1 MDSVYIFK
9 HIRYAAAATMV
20 SAAVAGCITNDLPYP
35 AIQANFTSFM
45 VEDMAGAAQ
54 IDTLRRTVV
63 LPLAEQADMS
73 AVRVLGYEL
82 SPSDAVLSPGYEI
95 PTVLDLTSPYRVDL
109 SVYRSYEWT
118 ISATQTI
125 ARYFNVEGQIGA
137 SFIDVDASRVVVTV
151 PKDAN
156 LRALKVTSVKLG
168 AVSSVMSPDL
178 NGETVDMR
186 DPVTVEVTDHG
197 RVQKWTIYVE
207 KSADAVAFR
216 RVDAW
221 TRVAYLYAEAEAN
234 KTNGFEYRIKGDTEW
249 SAVPAEWITADG
261 GTFKARLVHLSPETV
276 YEARAFSDADFS
288 EMKEFVTGSEPQMPN
303 SDFDLWWLSKKVW
316 NPWAEGGESY
326 WDTGNKGA
334 ATMGQS
340 NSIPSD
346 QTVSGTGY
354 CAELQSKFVGLG
366 PVGKLASGSIF
377 TGEYL
382 RTDGTNGV
390 LKFGRRF
397 TSRPTRLTGY
407 VRYSGAP
414 ISSIGSEP
422 QFADW
427 RDRPDTGNVYV
438 ALTSWADPLEVRT
451 NPRDRQ
457 LFDPQDPGVIAYGR
471 VEYTGD
477 TDGWVPFSIDIDY
490 RTTSVAPT
498 HILVVAAASKWGDY
512 FVGGSGSVMFI
523 DDFKLEYDY

>member
-1 MDSVYIFK
+1 
-9 HIRYAAAATMV
+9 
-20 SAAVAGCITNDLPYP
+20 
-35 AIQANFTSFM
+35 
-45 VEDMAGAAQ
+45 
-54 IDTLRRTVV
+54 
-63 LPLAEQADMS
+63 
-73 AVRVLGYEL
+73 
-82 SPSDAVLSPGYEI
+82 
-95 PTVLDLTSPYRVDL
+95 
-109 SVYRSYEWT
+109 
-118 ISATQTI
+118 
-125 ARYFNVEGQIGA
+125 
-137 SFIDVDASRVVVTV
+137 
-151 PKDAN
+151 
-156 LRALKVTSVKLG
+156 
-168 AVSSVMSPDL
+168 
-178 NGETVDMR
+178 
-186 DPVTVEVTDHG
+186 
-197 RVQKWTIYVE
+197 
-207 KSADAVAFR
+207 
-216 RVDAW
+216 
-221 TRVAYLYAEAEAN
+221 
-234 KTNGFEYRIKGDTEW
+234 
-249 SAVPAEWITADG
+249 
-261 GTFKARLVHLSPETV
+261 
-276 YEARAFSDADFS
+276 
-288 EMKEFVTGSEPQMPN
+288 MKEFVTGSEPQMPN

-490 RTTSVAPT
+490 RTTSVEPT